1 VESSD
6 VAETKGLVQ
15 KLKLNVGTAT
25 FVYIGPSPTNTSAL
39 FVTRAAGDTAE
50 QASVK
55 DDMVAALASAMVAR
69 REVVAIHANT
79 SSEVT
84 GLRIDP
90 V

>member
-1 VESSD
+1 M
-6 VAETKGLVQ
+6 AETKGLVQ
-15 KLKLNVGTAT
+15 KLKLNVGHETYA
-25 FVYIGPSPTNTSAL
+25 YIGPSPTNTTPF
-39 FVTRAAGDTAE
+39 FVSRVAADTAE

-69 REVVAIHANT
+69 REVVAIYNT
-79 SSEVT
+79 NSSELT

>member
-1 VESSD
+1 M
-6 VAETKGLVQ
+6 AETKGLVQ
-15 KLKLNVGTAT
+15 KLKVTVGSAT
-25 FVYIGPSPTNTSAL
+25 FLYVGPSPTNTSL
-39 FVTRAAGDTAE
+39 FFIQRTAGDTAE

-69 REVVAIHANT
+69 REVVAIHAVN
-79 SSEVT
+79 SAEVT

>member
-1 VESSD
+1 MAD
-6 VAETKGLVQ
+6 TKGLVQ
-15 KLKLNVGTAT
+15 KLKMNVGTAT
-25 FVYIGPSPTNTSAL
+25 TYVYIGPSPTNTSPF
-39 FVTRAAGDTAE
+39 FVSRVAGDTAE

-55 DDMVAALASAMVAR
+55 DDIVATLASAMVAR
-69 REVVAIHANT
+69 REVVAIHADT

>member
-1 VESSD
+1 M
-6 VAETKGLVQ
+6 AETTGLVQ
-15 KLKLNVGTAT
+15 KLKMNVGTAT
-25 FVYIGPSPTNTSAL
+25 YVYIGPSPTNTSAL
-39 FVTRAAGDTAE
+39 FVTRTAGDTAE

-55 DDMVAALASAMVAR
+55 DDIVAALASAMVAR
-69 REVVAIHANT
+69 REVVAIHPDT